1 MLSLFLTTME
11 YILSA
16 PLGQI
21 KKNAF
26 DEIVNKIIY
35 SIF

>member
-1 MLSLFLTTME
+1 MATME
-11 YILSA
+11 YIISA

-21 KKNAF
+21 KKYAF